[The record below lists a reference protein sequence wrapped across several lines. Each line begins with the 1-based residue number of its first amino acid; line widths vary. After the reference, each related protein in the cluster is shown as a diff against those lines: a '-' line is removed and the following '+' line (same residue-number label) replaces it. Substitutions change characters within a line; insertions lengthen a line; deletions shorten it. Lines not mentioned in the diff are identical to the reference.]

1 MNQYVIAYDIA
12 NKKRLVRLHRYL
24 QQHATPIQ
32 QSIFLFYGSELQ
44 KMACITGALRL
55 LNPKEDSLCCYR
67 LPSQGRKLRIGAK
80 LFPEGVF
87 FAPVEMQTIAA
98 SPC

>member
-32 QSIFLFYGSELQ
+32 RSIFLFYGSELQ

-55 LNPKEDSLCCYR
+55 LNPKEDSLCCPVKLLFSISR
-67 LPSQGRKLRIGAK
+67 LEKITRVRLVCI
-80 LFPEGVF
+80 
-87 FAPVEMQTIAA
+87 QTPR
-98 SPC
+98 SHCLG